1 MAELISA
8 CWPAVCLYGCC
19 FNSHRPFFLSQVTGV
34 SISPGK
40 DQLVVF
46 HTKDNRDLI
55 VCLQGMVPA
64 GDSRIGELVGT
75 LLSHFKRWHRQGA
88 LLRAIWG
95 DSRTLG
101 TGPGHIRLR
110 VPIMIIHPLSC
121 LQCQFRVFKDRTAC
135 LALSDWYPL
144 WLFMKRE
151 KNVCLLDL
159 RATLSSLVSA
169 KWLHKSWAWY
179 REEIQYV
186 LLDV

>member
-1 MAELISA
+1 MTIFSGQSVISRVYTSRFGNGTA
-8 CWPAVCLYGCC
+8 RWNLDRSGTKKY
-19 FNSHRPFFLSQVTGV
+19 QV
-34 SISPGK
+34 PG
-40 DQLVVF
+40 
-46 HTKDNRDLI
+46 T
-55 VCLQGMVPA
+55 VPS
-64 GDSRIGELVGT
+64 GKPPKSEPYRTVPCRT
-75 LLSHFKRWHRQGA
+75 MQWKS
-88 LLRAIWG
+88 AI
-95 DSRTLG
+95 
-101 TGPGHIRLR
+101 R
-110 VPIMIIHPLSC
+110 VPIMIIQPLSC

-159 RATLSSLVSA
+159 IATLSSLVSA